1 MEPDIFFCN
10 VTRFGG
16 SLLLLRQESSRERL
30 VTQPRKQTNK
40 QKKKQQLHAVSVEGN
55 EINHLSMDV
64 SARGTL
70 LYKEREGIESTCGE
84 W

>member
-1 MEPDIFFCN
+1 MTGSVGKVKRVGAFFSC
-10 VTRFGG
+10 VRGVQG
-16 SLLLLRQESSRERL
+16 SESLHSREN
-30 VTQPRKQTNK
+30 KQTNK
-40 QKKKQQLHAVSVEGN
+40 KQRLHAISVEEN

-64 SARGTL
+64 SVRGTL